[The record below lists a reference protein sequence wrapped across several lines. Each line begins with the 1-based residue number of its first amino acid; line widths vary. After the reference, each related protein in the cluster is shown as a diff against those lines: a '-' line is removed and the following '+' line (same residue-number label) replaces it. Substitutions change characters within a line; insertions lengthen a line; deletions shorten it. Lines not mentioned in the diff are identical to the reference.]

1 MLSEVLTGAPPC
13 PPDCGICG
21 RLRESAAAAVLVAD
35 GREVALADLAA
46 AAGVPASQAEGHC
59 REGAA
64 RVVADA
70 YRRAAGELFGEY
82 AASFRLADSW
92 PDKLATSLRR
102 LLRRLAEEP
111 AMAHL
116 CFVAPTCGDEEL
128 REIREAF
135 RKRYIRLLEA
145 EQARDPDPRPP
156 LPGLQLEL
164 MVGAVFRTIA
174 DLVYEGR
181 APELPAL
188 LEDVAGAAQVFEP
201 RVPVTA

>member
-1 MLSEVLTGAPPC
+1 MLSEVLTGGRQC

-21 RLRESAAAAVLVAD
+21 RLRESAAAAVLMAD

-82 AASFRLADSW
+82 AASLRLADSW
-92 PDKLATSLRR
+92 PDKLTASLRR

-116 CFVAPTCGDEEL
+116 CFVAPTSGDEEL
-128 REIREAF
+128 RDIREAF
-135 RKRYIRLLEA
+135 RTRYIRLLED

-156 LPGLQLEL
+156 LPRLQLEL

-174 DLVYEGR
+174 DLVYDGR

>member
-1 MLSEVLTGAPPC
+1 MLSEALTGARTC
-13 PPDCGICG
+13 PSDCAICD
-21 RLRESAAAAVLVAD
+21 RLRGAAAAAVLMAA
-35 GREVALADLAA
+35 GSEVTMAELAA
-46 AAGVPASQAEGHC
+46 AAGIPRSQAEGHC
-59 REGAA
+59 REGAG

-82 AASFRLADSW
+82 AASLRLADSW
-92 PDKLATSLRR
+92 PEKLNASLQR

-116 CFVAPTCGDEEL
+116 CFVAPTCGDGEL
-128 REIREAF
+128 RDIREAF
-135 RKRYIRLLEA
+135 RRRYVRLLQDEQRQDGA
-145 EQARDPDPRPP
+145 EP
-156 LPGLQLEL
+156 LPSLQIEL
-164 MVGAVFRTIA
+164 MVGAVFRTISG
-174 DLVYEGR
+174 LVYEGR